1 MHKKVVVT
9 GMGAISPCG
18 NDVAALWDSIR
29 NGRSGIAKLTRFDA
43 SEHEVKIAAEVK
55 DFDPKNWMEAKDAR
69 KMALFTQYA
78 VAAAVQAMA
87 QAGLKEGGFD
97 PVKTGVYIGN
107 GIGGFEVLHAS
118 YGKFYLNGW
127 QRMLPLTVPLLI
139 SNEAAGNIAMHFGV
153 HGPALTSVTACS
165 SGTDGL
171 GAALDLIRSGRVDV
185 CIAGGTEAAI
195 TPFCIGGFEMLKT
208 LSTAFNDQPERASR
222 PFDKKRDG
230 FVLGEGAGIMVLESE
245 EHALARGASILAE
258 FSGYGAS
265 CDAYHITSPDPSGNG
280 GALAIKLCMDDAGLK
295 PADVQYYN
303 AHGTSTAINDPTETK
318 ALKQAFGDSV
328 GKLRISS
335 TKSMTGHCIG
345 GTGAIEA
352 IISVMAMRDGF
363 FPPTINQEEADP
375 ECDLDYIPNKG
386 APGKIDVVMS
396 STLGFGGH
404 NGVVAFR
411 RYAK

>member
-1 MHKKVVVT
+1 
-9 GMGAISPCG
+9 MGAISPCG
-18 NDVAALWDSIR
+18 NDVATLWESIK
-29 NGRSGIAKLTRFDA
+29 NGRSGVTRITRFDA

-78 VAAAVQAMA
+78 VAAAAQAMA
-87 QAGLKEGGFD
+87 QAGLKEGGLD
-97 PVKTGVYIGN
+97 PIRTGVYIGT

-118 YGKFYLNGW
+118 YGKYYLQGW
-127 QRMLPLTVPLLI
+127 TRMLPLTIPLLI
-139 SNEAAGNIAMHFGV
+139 SNEAAGNIAMQYGI

-185 CIAGGTEAAI
+185 CIAGGTEAAL
-195 TPFCIGGFEMLKT
+195 TPFTLGGFEMLKT
-208 LSTAFNDQPERASR
+208 LSTAFNDEPERASR

-230 FVLGEGAGIMVLESE
+230 FVLGEGAGVMVLERES
-245 EHALARGASILAE
+245 HARSRGATILAE
-258 FSGYGAS
+258 FAGYGAS
-265 CDAYHITSPDPSGNG
+265 CDAYHITSPDPDGTG
-280 GALAIKLCMDDAGLK
+280 GALAIKLCLDDAGLR
-295 PADVQYYN
+295 PQDVQYYN
-303 AHGTSTAINDPTETK
+303 AHGTSTPINDPTETK
-318 ALKQAFGDSV
+318 ALKAAFGEHVRS
-328 GKLRISS
+328 LRVSS

-352 IISVMAMRDGF
+352 IISVMAMREGF
-363 FPPTINQEEADP
+363 FPPTINQEEPDP
-375 ECDLDYIPNKG
+375 ECDLDYIPNQG
-386 APGKIDVVMS
+386 APGRIDAVLS

-411 RYAK
+411 RYTE

>member
-1 MHKKVVVT
+1 MKKKIVVT

-18 NDVAALWDSIR
+18 NDVPTMWDNIR
-29 NGRSGIAKLTRFDA
+29 NGRSGIGKVTRFDA
-43 SEHEVKIAAEVK
+43 SSHDVKIAAEVK

-78 VAAAVQAMA
+78 VASAAQAMA
-87 QAGLKEGGFD
+87 QAGLKADMLD
-97 PVKTGVYIGN
+97 PVRTGVYIGS
-107 GIGGFEVLHAS
+107 GIGGFEVIHAS
-118 YGKFYLNGW
+118 YAKFFEQGW
-127 QRMLPLTVPLLI
+127 QRMLPLTIPLLI
-139 SNEAAGNIAMHFGV
+139 TNEAAGNIAMQYGI

-195 TPFCIGGFEMLKT
+195 TPFTFGGFEMLKT

-222 PFDKKRDG
+222 PFDAKRDG
-230 FVLGEGAGIMVLESE
+230 FVLGEGAGSMILETE
-245 EHALARGASILAE
+245 EHALKRGATILAE
-258 FSGYGAS
+258 FAGYGAS
-265 CDAYHITSPDPSGNG
+265 CDAYHITSPDPEGTG
-280 GALAIKLCMDDAGLK
+280 GALAIKLCLEDAGMK
-295 PADVQYYN
+295 PEDIQYYN
-303 AHGTSTAINDPTETK
+303 AHGTSTPINDPTETK
-318 ALKQAFGDSV
+318 ALKLAFGDHAR
-328 GKLRISS
+328 KLRISS
-335 TKSMTGHCIG
+335 TKSMHGHCIG

-386 APGKIDVVMS
+386 AMGKIDAVMS

-411 RYAK
+411 RYSK